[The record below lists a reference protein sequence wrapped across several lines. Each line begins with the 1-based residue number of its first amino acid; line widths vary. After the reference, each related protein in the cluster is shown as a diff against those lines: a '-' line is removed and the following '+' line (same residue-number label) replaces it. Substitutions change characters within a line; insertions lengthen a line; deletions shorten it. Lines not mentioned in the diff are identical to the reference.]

1 MAQPFAH
8 PQTGIYYLRRKVP
21 DELRQALGRE
31 FKRSLKTRE
40 RGEAKA
46 RFAAAW
52 SESEQAFR
60 AARAQLTGTPSIGA
74 EEAEQLASR
83 WFRA

>member
-1 MAQPFAH
+1 VSLFKNPADGPSIARRRSFMAQPFAH

-40 RGEAKA
+40 RGEIVP
-46 RFAAAW
+46 
-52 SESEQAFR
+52 Q
-60 AARAQLTGTPSIGA
+60 GVV
-74 EEAEQLASR
+74 
-83 WFRA
+83 

>member
-40 RGEAKA
+40 RGEIVP
-46 RFAAAW
+46 
-52 SESEQAFR
+52 Q
-60 AARAQLTGTPSIGA
+60 GVV
-74 EEAEQLASR
+74 
-83 WFRA
+83 